1 MREEKLLVFE
11 VETKS
16 GSEYSIYKYDDMC
29 VLKSSSKA
37 FNGADFVVINNIN
50 INERLSFSGK
60 VYFNAQFELYEKKY
74 RIIPRNKLNKVMT
87 SNLESIQKTT
97 KIKDFDLENKKEFN
111 NLVDSKIITIDEKYL
126 EEYDLD

>member
-16 GSEYSIYKYDDMC
+16 GSDYSVYKYDDMC

-37 FNGADFVVINNIN
+37 FNGADFVVINNLYIDEKLN
-50 INERLSFSGK
+50 FNGK

-74 RIIPRNKLNKVMT
+74 RIIPRNKLKKVLT
-87 SNLESIQKTT
+87 SNLDSVQKTT
-97 KIKDFDLENKKEFN
+97 KIKELDLKNKKEFN
-111 NLVDSKIITIDEKYL
+111 NLVDDKIISIDEKYL
-126 EEYDLD
+126 EEYD